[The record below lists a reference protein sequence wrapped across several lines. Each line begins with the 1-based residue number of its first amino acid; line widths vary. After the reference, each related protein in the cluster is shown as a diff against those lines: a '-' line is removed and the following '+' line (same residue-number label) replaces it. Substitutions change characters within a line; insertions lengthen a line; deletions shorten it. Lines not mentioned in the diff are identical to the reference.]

1 MTAGCILWQ
10 FCVASCAGAFTRHL
24 PLGMQVNQLL
34 ELQDEA
40 AGTQKYEAIQ
50 KWTTHVN
57 ALHNTIV
64 SRLQ

>member
-1 MTAGCILWQ
+1 MMVQLMRYRCMLSTQ
-10 FCVASCAGAFTRHL
+10 R
-24 PLGMQVNQLL
+24 PLLCMQVNQLL
-34 ELQDEA
+34 ELQDMA
-40 AGTQKYEAIQ
+40 AGTQKYEAIH

>member
-1 MTAGCILWQ
+1 MR
-10 FCVASCAGAFTRHL
+10 FDVCAWHEHL
-24 PLGMQVNQLL
+24 LLGVQVNQLL
-34 ELQDEA
+34 ELQDKA

>member
-1 MTAGCILWQ
+1 VHVQATTADPIMGTFQARYGGLCL
-10 FCVASCAGAFTRHL
+10 VR
-24 PLGMQVNQLL
+24 QVNQLL
-34 ELQDEA
+34 ELQDKA
-40 AGTQKYEAIQ
+40 AGTQKYEAIH